1 MCFACSAGASTEDT
15 QNRMK
20 DFLGRGFGFPLSVD
34 GHGSLRMSSH
44 EMSVKESVRLI
55 LGTPVGER
63 MMAPDFGCKIHD
75 LVFHPNDPNTA
86 AMASLYVK
94 TSLRKWEPRI
104 DDIEVRAVAD
114 PSDANVMRVEIAF
127 RVRRTNSIEN
137 LVYPFFLR
145 RDQDL

>member
-1 MCFACSAGASTEDT
+1 MIEGS
-15 QNRMK
+15 MK
-20 DFLGRGFGFPLSVD
+20 DFLGRGLGFPLSVD

-44 EMSVKESVRLI
+44 EISVKESVSLV

-94 TSLRKWEPRI
+94 TALRKWEPRI
-104 DDIEVRAVAD
+104 DDIDVRAVPD
-114 PSDANVMRVEIAF
+114 PSDSNVMRVEIAF

>member
-1 MCFACSAGASTEDT
+1 
-15 QNRMK
+15 MK

-34 GHGSLRMSSH
+34 GHGSIRMSSH

-86 AMASLYVK
+86 AMAALYVK
-94 TSLRKWEPRI
+94 TSLRKWEPTSTPATRT
-104 DDIEVRAVAD
+104 DTL
-114 PSDANVMRVEIAF
+114 PFTMRPPEEMS
-127 RVRRTNSIEN
+127 T
-137 LVYPFFLR
+137 
-145 RDQDL
+145 